1 MKINNEKIIFD
12 TINSIGEK
20 NVSKYLSLEEKINLR
35 QIFSNYLNNGIK
47 LDDSKLNSETLILL
61 EYLFNDSEYNFI
73 KNILPIENKDLVLSD
88 YKSTDRTKYINI
100 FKKLI

>member
-47 LDDSKLNSETLILL
+47 LDDSKSGVPFQSGYLCSGIFENQLNFEPL
-61 EYLFNDSEYNFI
+61 
-73 KNILPIENKDLVLSD
+73 NK
-88 YKSTDRTKYINI
+88 K
-100 FKKLI
+100 